1 MTKQS
6 RAMPCVFVAGLFLS
20 GCAYNAPVGVSPNL
34 NVYSSYGDKLPGR
47 YALVVESDAFNTD
60 VKPTG
65 YNCSAHHFPLDLR
78 EAFAA
83 STAGTLRQLVQ
94 DVQVLPR
101 PIPAQELANQGFA
114 GEVIVTAETISARVQ
129 VVPGFWSSSA
139 SSVVEM
145 SAGMTVDTINGRALG
160 TSAQGFGDAQN
171 DAGAMCGETATAIG
185 TATEKAM
192 RQLLGQLG
200 ERLSNSDRLRRAS
213 FDGGARQTEPQAVY
227 AAPARAAAPSPA
239 APTSQPPAQTPPP
252 LPARITSQQVGSA
265 PPQRNCGLRVVGD
278 PDALHCD

>member
-1 MTKQS
+1 MA
-6 RAMPCVFVAGLFLS
+6 RAIYAVCAIAGSLFLS

-34 NVYSSYGDKLPGR
+34 NVYSSYGEKLPGR
-47 YALVVESDAFNTD
+47 YALVVDTEAFNTD

-83 STAGTLRQLVQ
+83 STASTLRQLVD

-101 PIPAQELANQGFA
+101 AVPATELAKQGFA
-114 GEVIVTAETISARVQ
+114 GEVIVTAESISARVQ

-139 SSVVEM
+139 SSVVEL
-145 SAGMTVDTINGRALG
+145 SAGMTVDTATGRVLG

-185 TATEKAM
+185 AATEKAM
-192 RQLLGQLG
+192 RQLLGQIG
-200 ERLSNSDRLRRAS
+200 ERLSNSERLRHAS
-213 FDGGARQTEPQAVY
+213 AETQTAAPGVQQAVY
-227 AAPARAAAPSPA
+227 NQTNAPRPLAPSGAGSSSPA
-239 APTSQPPAQTPPP
+239 PSRHEQPQVAAQSKHKTCP
-252 LPARITSQQVGSA
+252 ISS
-265 PPQRNCGLRVVGD
+265 
-278 PDALHCD
+278 PDAPDAVSC